1 MVGRKR
7 QEVRNQLGVEPPCPR
22 GFESEP
28 QPGREEGGPCVLG
41 DTYQDPA
48 ITPGKALPPCRS
60 G

>member
-22 GFESEP
+22 GFEPEP

-41 DTYQDPA
+41 
-48 ITPGKALPPCRS
+48 
-60 G
+60 